1 MMSYELLIMGIDP
14 GTTLGYAL
22 INTDGKLVDIGSS
35 KNIGLGTLISKIIGI
50 GKIIAVGTDK
60 KEIPSFIRE
69 FSAKL
74 GARIISPEEDAK
86 VAEKKRLAANFK
98 AEDYHQM
105 DALASAF
112 IAYNELF
119 PLLRKIDGYVKK
131 NKKEGIKKR
140 IVELVVTK
148 GISISEAVRFVERPA
163 KEEDLIIHR
172 VVEEKKLREFD
183 FIRLY
188 SKLKRAEKEI
198 FLLKSQRSRLWDE
211 MENTRMEYKKML
223 ERISRS
229 TTSEKARELIE
240 FKEKRIHFFGREL
253 KNKDTEISGLRNEIK
268 KLVYFLSNLNDN
280 CIIKKT
286 GNLGY
291 DEFARKKFLLNI
303 SSDEILMVDDPNVSS
318 EGVVEGIKNR
328 TRIII

>member
-211 MENTRMEYKKML
+211 M
-223 ERISRS
+223 
-229 TTSEKARELIE
+229 
-240 FKEKRIHFFGREL
+240 
-253 KNKDTEISGLRNEIK
+253 
-268 KLVYFLSNLNDN
+268 
-280 CIIKKT
+280 
-286 GNLGY
+286 
-291 DEFARKKFLLNI
+291 
-303 SSDEILMVDDPNVSS
+303 
-318 EGVVEGIKNR
+318 
-328 TRIII
+328 